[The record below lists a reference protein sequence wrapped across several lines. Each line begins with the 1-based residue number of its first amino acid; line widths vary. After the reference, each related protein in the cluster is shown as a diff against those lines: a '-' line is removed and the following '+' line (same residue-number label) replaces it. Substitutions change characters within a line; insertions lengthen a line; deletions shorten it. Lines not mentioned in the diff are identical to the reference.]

1 VFIEVGLEE
10 QSMRPET
17 KAFIWKTYIRPVI
30 YYGSENIYLNKSDV
44 KKIQTMEAVMIKRML
59 KISPRT
65 KNTHLLFAL
74 NIEPAAIKNEK
85 LKLNFFHRLNDNEF
99 TKKIVVSYQTEIECK
114 LIRELK
120 ELIGKESTIEM
131 TDVKKKEKELNEN
144 NTNRKEKRTM

>member
-1 VFIEVGLEE
+1 MFIEVGLEE